1 MRCASD
7 TAQTDRRPLRWA
19 VTVLRGGA
27 LATVL
32 LVAMVTTG
40 QAGLLDWLL
49 PGKGAP
55 RPQAPRSATSAP
67 VATVRLTVEGMVCY
81 G

>member
-1 MRCASD
+1 MRCASG
-7 TAQTDRRPLRWA
+7 TAHTDRRPLRWA
-19 VTVLRGGA
+19 VTVRRSGA

-32 LVAMVTTG
+32 LVTMVTAG
-40 QAGLLDWLL
+40 QAGLFDWLL
-49 PGKGAP
+49 PGKGAQ
-55 RPQAPRSATSAP
+55 RPEAPRSSTSAP

>member
-1 MRCASD
+1 MRGAFD
-7 TAQTDRRPLRWA
+7 TAQTDRRPQRWA
-19 VTVLRGGA
+19 ATVLGGGV

-32 LVAMVTTG
+32 LVAMVTAG
-40 QAGLLDWLL
+40 QAGLFDWLL
-49 PGKGAP
+49 PGKGAQ
-55 RPQAPRSATSAP
+55 RPQAPPSPTSAS